1 MLVLLSLTGRRV
13 CYRNEHGK
21 FQLNRRVRKQ
31 PFDTNK
37 QLADV
42 R

>member
-21 FQLNRRVRKQ
+21 FQLNRRVRTQ

-37 QLADV
+37 QPADV